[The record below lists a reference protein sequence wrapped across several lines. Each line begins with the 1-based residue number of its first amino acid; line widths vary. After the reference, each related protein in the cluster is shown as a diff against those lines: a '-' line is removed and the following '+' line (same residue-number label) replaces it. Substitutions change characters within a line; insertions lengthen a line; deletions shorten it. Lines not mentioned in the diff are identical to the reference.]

1 MSTPKSSRADRIAY
15 IAFVLMVVLTLAFV
29 AIPSIVVVI
38 VAFGE
43 KSIMMFPPDSWSLK
57 WFERA
62 LTYPDFRM
70 GAKNG
75 LFISLWAASIAL
87 VIGTL
92 AAYVI
97 DRCEFRGRRVLE
109 SILVSPL
116 VIPHFT
122 LGVSLLILASSVSLA
137 RTYSIVIVC
146 HVILVAPFVM
156 RSVYV
161 SLKNIDPMLER
172 AAASLGAKPLTVFL
186 RIHLPL
192 LAPGL
197 AGGALFAFILSFN
210 EFTAT
215 LFVSTSTTQTLPV
228 TMYNYVREYADPTMA
243 ALSAL
248 MIIATAIFL
257 VLANRFLGLDRVLSL
272 ESHR

>member
-1 MSTPKSSRADRIAY
+1 MNASASDRVVYAL
-15 IAFVLMVVLTLAFV
+15 FVALVALTLAFV
-29 AIPSIVVVI
+29 AIPSIVVAI

-62 LTYPDFRM
+62 LTYPDFRK
-70 GAKNG
+70 GAVNG
-75 LFISLWAASIAL
+75 LWISAWSAAIAL

-92 AAYVI
+92 AAYAI
-97 DRCEFRGRRVLE
+97 DRFEFRGRRVLE
-109 SILVSPL
+109 SILASPL

-122 LGVSLLILASSVSLA
+122 LGVGLLILASGVSLA
-137 RTYSIVIVC
+137 RTYSVVVVC
-146 HVILVAPFVM
+146 HVILVVPFVM

-172 AAASLGAKPLTVFL
+172 AAASLGARPLTVFL

-215 LFVSTSTTQTLPV
+215 LFVTTNTTQTLPV
-228 TMYNYVREYADPTMA
+228 AMYNYVREYADPTMA

-248 MIIATAIFL
+248 LIAATAVFL
-257 VLANRFLGLDRVLSL
+257 VLANKFLGLDRILSIDA
-272 ESHR
+272 HR

>member
-1 MSTPKSSRADRIAY
+1 MTMADRIAKPAF
-15 IAFVLMVVLTLAFV
+15 IALVAVALAFV
-29 AIPSIVVVI
+29 TLPSVVVVI

-43 KSIMMFPPDSWSLK
+43 KSIMMFPPDAWSLR

-62 LTYPDFRM
+62 LTYPDFRKGM
-70 GAKNG
+70 VNG
-75 LFISLWAASIAL
+75 LYVSAWASLLSVA
-87 VIGTL
+87 VGTL
-92 AAYVI
+92 AAYAI
-97 DRCEFRGRRVLE
+97 DRFAFKGRALLE
-109 SILVSPL
+109 SILLSPL

-122 LGVSLLILASSVSLA
+122 LGVGLLLLASTFGLARGYSVVVLCHLILV
-137 RTYSIVIVC
+137 V
-146 HVILVAPFVM
+146 PFVM

-172 AAASLGAKPLTVFL
+172 AAASLGAPPLTVFL

-197 AGGALFAFILSFN
+197 AGGWLFAFILSFN

-215 LFVSTSTTQTLPV
+215 LFVTNNTTQTLPV
-228 TMYNYVREYADPTMA
+228 AMYNYVREYADPTMA

-248 MIIATAIFL
+248 LILATALFL
-257 VLANRFLGLDRVLSL
+257 IIANRFLGLDRILSI

>member
-1 MSTPKSSRADRIAY
+1 MLRHRRKDRLTYAV
-15 IAFVLMVVLTLAFV
+15 FVTLVALTLAFV
-29 AIPSIVVVI
+29 TIPSLVVI
-38 VAFGE
+38 VVAFGE

-62 LTYPDFRM
+62 LTYPDFRK
-70 GAKNG
+70 GIANG
-75 LFISLWAASIAL
+75 LTISAWASIIAL
-87 VIGTL
+87 IIGTL
-92 AAYVI
+92 GAYVI
-97 DRCEFRGRRVLE
+97 DRVEFRGRRLLE
-109 SILVSPL
+109 ALLLAPL

-122 LGVSLLILASSVSLA
+122 LGVGLLILASGVSLA
-137 RTYSIVIVC
+137 RTYSIVIAC
-146 HVILVAPFVM
+146 HVILVVPFVM

-172 AAASLGAKPLTVFL
+172 AAASLGARPFTIFR

-215 LFVSTSTTQTLPV
+215 LFVTTNTTQTLPV
-228 TMYNYVREYADPTMA
+228 AMYNYVREYADPTMA

-248 MIIATAIFL
+248 LIVLTALALII
-257 VLANRFLGLDRVLSL
+257 ANRFLGLATILSIDA
-272 ESHR
+272 HR